1 MSEQPRIAPPSK
13 DFLDA
18 RRRENAPPPP
28 PGADE
33 SGWQWI
39 REYEVWPGR
48 NVFCCFGHL
57 MTGPVEDI
65 GPNSC
70 AWFLLLTPMVL
81 FFFTWG
87 VTLWYA
93 SLPLF
98 VFVCACFA
106 SAIFW
111 LVVTGFMDPGIIPRN
126 DDPEIDSQPPPPLY
140 RERVDDD
147 GNTVSDTWCHTCK
160 IYRPPRASHCS
171 DCDNCVLEFDHHCPF
186 TRNCI
191 GARNYTF
198 FILFLC
204 SVSLSLGPPRAA
216 AARVP
221 ARPPPRRRRRRP
233 PPFARAAALLFSCVL
248 LGDFVAREA
257 LTHPDPDDPTA
268 SPTVDQLQLG
278 SMVNTS
284 LILFSAILS
293 LLLWSFTGYHVCLV
307 LHGCT
312 TKEHLKGRKHGA
324 RKLHAGERI
333 DCCGLAPSAVNP
345 RRWVKV
351 PATHCPPVINYSEL

>member
-204 SVSLSLGPPRAA
+204 SVSLSLGPPR
-216 AARVP
+216 RRP
-221 ARPPPRRRRRRP
+221 CARPPAAATP
-233 PPFARAAALLFSCVL
+233 PPTPAALCAQLRCSSRAYCSATL
-248 LGDFVAREA
+248 SRAR
-257 LTHPDPDDPTA
+257 
-268 SPTVDQLQLG
+268 
-278 SMVNTS
+278 
-284 LILFSAILS
+284 
-293 LLLWSFTGYHVCLV
+293 
-307 LHGCT
+307 
-312 TKEHLKGRKHGA
+312 R
-324 RKLHAGERI
+324 
-333 DCCGLAPSAVNP
+333 
-345 RRWVKV
+345 
-351 PATHCPPVINYSEL
+351 

>member
-98 VFVCACFA
+98 AFPPALQENRTYPLVEPFV
-106 SAIFW
+106 
-111 LVVTGFMDPGIIPRN
+111 
-126 DDPEIDSQPPPPLY
+126 
-140 RERVDDD
+140 
-147 GNTVSDTWCHTCK
+147 GNTRAERTTTMLNRLNCRLCAPSTACSLPPH
-160 IYRPPRASHCS
+160 RPQVAWNGPSGCY
-171 DCDNCVLEFDHHCPF
+171 P
-186 TRNCI
+186 
-191 GARNYTF
+191 YQ
-198 FILFLC
+198 
-204 SVSLSLGPPRAA
+204 SLQT
-216 AARVP
+216 V
-221 ARPPPRRRRRRP
+221 ARPP
-233 PPFARAAALLFSCVL
+233 S
-248 LGDFVAREA
+248 G
-257 LTHPDPDDPTA
+257 
-268 SPTVDQLQLG
+268 
-278 SMVNTS
+278 
-284 LILFSAILS
+284 
-293 LLLWSFTGYHVCLV
+293 
-307 LHGCT
+307 
-312 TKEHLKGRKHGA
+312 
-324 RKLHAGERI
+324 
-333 DCCGLAPSAVNP
+333 
-345 RRWVKV
+345 
-351 PATHCPPVINYSEL
+351 

>member
-191 GARNYTF
+191 GAPVA
-198 FILFLC
+198 C
-204 SVSLSLGPPRAA
+204 SWKLVAG
-216 AARVP
+216 
-221 ARPPPRRRRRRP
+221 
-233 PPFARAAALLFSCVL
+233 C
-248 LGDFVAREA
+248 FVA
-257 LTHPDPDDPTA
+257 
-268 SPTVDQLQLG
+268 G
-278 SMVNTS
+278 G
-284 LILFSAILS
+284 
-293 LLLWSFTGYHVCLV
+293 W
-307 LHGCT
+307 
-312 TKEHLKGRKHGA
+312 
-324 RKLHAGERI
+324 
-333 DCCGLAPSAVNP
+333 
-345 RRWVKV
+345 
-351 PATHCPPVINYSEL
+351 

>member
-18 RRRENAPPPP
+18 RRRENAPPPPPPP

-191 GARNYTF
+191 GKRNYPAF
-198 FILFLC
+198 VCFLVSVCASLGMLFVYCIALAN
-204 SVSLSLGPPRAA
+204 SPLPGERSREQLPVIRLGSSLNTVLVLFAAFVSL
-216 AARVP
+216 
-221 ARPPPRRRRRRP
+221 
-233 PPFARAAALLFSCVL
+233 VL
-248 LGDFVAREA
+248 WG
-257 LTHPDPDDPTA
+257 
-268 SPTVDQLQLG
+268 
-278 SMVNTS
+278 
-284 LILFSAILS
+284 
-293 LLLWSFTGYHVCLV
+293 FTGYHVWLICT
-307 LHGCT
+307 GFT
-312 TKEHLKGRKHGA
+312 TKENLRGRKHGA
-324 RKLHAGERI
+324 TSMGVCDRLL
-333 DCCGLAPSAVNP
+333 CCYSEPSKIAP
-345 RRWVKV
+345 RRLVLRPVEGSMPPQHSWSV
-351 PATHCPPVINYSEL
+351 PIVSTAFLDLK